1 MIFFNFVIHLSL
13 ILETFVISW
22 NTLLIISFC
31 DIVYTQ
37 HNWFWKYLWYTLIT
51 FFVLNYT
58 PWSSGISWNEQFS
71 IHLIIFKHYFQLT
84 WVLGGFDCP
93 LFLEAAVVMIVWYIY
108 NDLHN
113 QCLSPLNLWV
123 QTPFIPE
130 VYSMQHY
137 VIKFVSYLRQISG
150 FLRFPPPIKLT
161 AKI

>member
-22 NTLLIISFC
+22 NALLIISFC

-37 HNWFWKYLWYTLIT
+37 HNWFWKYLIY
-51 FFVLNYT
+51 LNYLFCFKLYPLVFRNFMKWT
-58 PWSSGISWNEQFS
+58 VFHTFNNIQALFS
-71 IHLIIFKHYFQLT
+71 VDLSVRRI
-84 WVLGGFDCP
+84 DCP

-113 QCLSPLNLWV
+113 QCLSPLKLWV

-130 VYSMQHY
+130 VLVTCDRS
-137 VIKFVSYLRQISG
+137 VVFSG
-150 FLRFPPPIKLT
+150 FLHQ
-161 AKI
+161 